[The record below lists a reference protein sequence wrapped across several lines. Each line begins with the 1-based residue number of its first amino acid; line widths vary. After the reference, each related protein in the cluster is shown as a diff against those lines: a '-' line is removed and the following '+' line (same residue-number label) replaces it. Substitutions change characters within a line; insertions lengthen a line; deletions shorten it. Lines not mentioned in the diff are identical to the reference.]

1 MSGLTLSTVC
11 SARPAGVWFLGLG
24 KSSLHRVPSSGSA
37 DSVFVRGMVS
47 EDSRAISQAPTTA
60 GRLKL
65 LPRQSPYSRKQSLGE
80 PHKLAAYGQRKELEP
95 EGRIIARNKSNQL
108 PDPLSHSAEQR
119 NYLNQAC
126 AHRLLNRGWRALTRT
141 AAKVRAFSWQKR
153 RAGESALLSC
163 TPFHHRDQSIRLSS
177 TRRFCARPSS
187 VSFDATGS
195 DSPCPT
201 AVSCAAATPC
211 CTR

>member
-65 LPRQSPYSRKQSLGE
+65 LALQSPYSRNQSLGE
-80 PHKLAAYGQRKELEP
+80 PHKLAAYGQRKSPELEP
-95 EGRIIARNKSNQL
+95 
-108 PDPLSHSAEQR
+108 
-119 NYLNQAC
+119 
-126 AHRLLNRGWRALTRT
+126 
-141 AAKVRAFSWQKR
+141 R
-153 RAGESALLSC
+153 RA
-163 TPFHHRDQSIRLSS
+163 HHRAQQVEP
-177 TRRFCARPSS
+177 TARPPVPLRWTTQVPQPS
-187 VSFDATGS
+187 VC
-195 DSPCPT
+195 SPAP
-201 AVSCAAATPC
+201 
-211 CTR
+211 